1 MGLPALPSHPG
12 ARSVEEATIRPPR
25 VALRYFDGC
34 PNWQTT
40 LTRLKAL
47 LAALDEGNLEITL
60 ERVETPED
68 AQRLRFVGSPTILLN
83 GRDPFE
89 EPEGEYGLA
98 CRIYRTPEGPAGS
111 PTTEQLREA
120 LSAYLDQETS

>member
-1 MGLPALPSHPG
+1 M
-12 ARSVEEATIRPPR
+12 EEATVRPPG
-25 VALRYFDGC
+25 VTLRYFDDC

-40 LTRLKAL
+40 FTRLTEVLTAL
-47 LAALDEGNLEITL
+47 GDGNSDVTL

-68 AQRLRFVGSPTILLN
+68 AERLRFVGSPTILVN

-89 EPEGEYGLA
+89 EPGGEYGLA

-120 LSAYLDQETS
+120 VGAYLDQETS